1 MERLRDYLASLPAGP
16 VAETEALATEVAA
29 CWEHFTG
36 SSAAR
41 IPAAEV
47 LWRLRNAVWRSP
59 LLSFD
64 LASEAQGEAGL
75 AGPAA
80 LRWEMDVENETA
92 AIAAPAHH
100 GAAPTRPRLDM
111 AELAEQ
117 IVRLILAHRQDHRLR
132 WYSDG
137 SVRVAVGTILPE
149 GVGFKQTIS
158 NRRRKFRRALE
169 EQLPTAGWRKV
180 KDYVFAPPSDQ
191 THRIVHGARPA
202 VISTGST
209 NRSESITSS

>member
-1 MERLRDYLASLPAGP
+1 MEQLRDYLASLPAGP
-16 VAETEALATEVAA
+16 VAEAGVLAAEVAA
-29 CWEHFTG
+29 CWEHFAG

-47 LWRLRNAVWRSP
+47 LWRLRNAIWRPP

-64 LASEAQGEAGL
+64 LASGAREEASFAS
-75 AGPAA
+75 PAA
-80 LRWEMDVENETA
+80 LRWALDVENETA
-92 AIAAPAHH
+92 AVAAPAHH
-100 GAAPTRPRLDM
+100 GTAPTRPRLDM

-117 IVRLILAHRQDHRLR
+117 IVRLILAHRRDHRLR

-149 GVGFKQTIS
+149 GAGFKQTIS

-169 EQLPTAGWRKV
+169 DQLPTAGWRKV

-191 THRIVHGARPA
+191 THCIVHGVRPA
-202 VISTGST
+202 VIPTGST
-209 NRSESITSS
+209 HRSESITNS